1 MSGVLRPMN
10 LMGCRAD
17 MRLKRRCTFVAME
30 LRLIEAASEIGA
42 GTRGTS
48 MGMAALRV
56 AAWKLGSELFGH
68 AEESILR
75 DENDVLYEDDRSPNA
90 HHIDGLIRFESDLAY
105 EVYKY
110 LRNSVFPIV
119 VGGDHSIAIGSVSG
133 TKMAFP
139 DQRLG
144 VVWIDAHAD
153 LHTPW
158 TTPSGNVH
166 GMPLAL
172 LMQIEK
178 KGRNRPRVYT
188 MDTWDRL
195 RKIGVSGPK
204 LLPSDLVFIGL
215 RDYEPEEEAIIK
227 EHGIKVIRMEDIR
240 KKGADAAV
248 KETLAH
254 LSLCERLHISFDVD
268 SLDPSISVGT
278 GTPVPGGLTLDEAK
292 ALLSG
297 FCADPKTA
305 TLDVVEINP
314 ALDTGNAMAEA
325 TLSVLEPL
333 FPILRAR

>member
-1 MSGVLRPMN
+1 
-10 LMGCRAD
+10 
-17 MRLKRRCTFVAME
+17 ME

-42 GTRGTS
+42 GKRGAS

-75 DENDVLYEDDRSPNA
+75 DENDVLYEDDTSPNA

-110 LRNSVFPIV
+110 LRHNVFPIV

-139 DQRLG
+139 DQRVG

-178 KGRNRPRVYT
+178 KGKNRPQVYT

-204 LLPSDLVFIGL
+204 MLPSDLVFIAL

-227 EHGIKVIRMEDIR
+227 EHNIKVIRVEDLR
-240 KKGADAAV
+240 RKGADAV
-248 KETLAH
+248 VRETLAH
-254 LSLCERLHISFDVD
+254 LSLCQRLHISFDVD

-278 GTPVPGGLTLDEAK
+278 GTPVPNGLTLEEAR

-314 ALDTGNAMAEA
+314 ALDTNNAMAEA
-325 TLSVLEPL
+325 VLSVMEPL

>member
-1 MSGVLRPMN
+1 M
-10 LMGCRAD
+10 D
-17 MRLKRRCTFVAME
+17 

-42 GTRGTS
+42 GKRGAS

-110 LRNSVFPIV
+110 LRNNVFPIV

-139 DQRLG
+139 EQRLG

-153 LHTPW
+153 LHSPF

-172 LMQIEK
+172 LMDIENK
-178 KGRNRPRVYT
+178 KQRRNKPRVYT
-188 MDTWDRL
+188 LDVWDRL
-195 RKIGVSGPK
+195 RKIGSSGPK

-215 RDYEPEEEAIIK
+215 KDYEAK
-227 EHGIKVIRMEDIR
+227 RR
-240 KKGADAAV
+240 
-248 KETLAH
+248 
-254 LSLCERLHISFDVD
+254 LSSRS
-268 SLDPSISVGT
+268 SV
-278 GTPVPGGLTLDEAK
+278 
-292 ALLSG
+292 S
-297 FCADPKTA
+297 
-305 TLDVVEINP
+305 
-314 ALDTGNAMAEA
+314 
-325 TLSVLEPL
+325 
-333 FPILRAR
+333 R

>member
-1 MSGVLRPMN
+1 MN
-10 LMGCRAD
+10 PRSFKAECSLDAPI
-17 MRLKRRCTFVAME
+17 TFARMD

-153 LHTPW
+153 LHSPW

-178 KGRNRPRVYT
+178 KGKNRPRVYT

-204 LLPSDLVFIGL
+204 LLPSDLVFIAL

-227 EHGIKVIRMEDIR
+227 EHGIKVITVDDLR
-240 KKGADAAV
+240 KHGTDAAV

-254 LSLCERLHISFDVD
+254 LTGCQRLHISFDVD
-268 SLDPSISVGT
+268 SLDLSISVGM
-278 GTPVPGGLTLDEAK
+278 GTPVSNGLNLEEAR

-314 ALDTGNAMAEA
+314 ALNTGNAMAEA
-325 TLSVLEPL
+325 TLSILEPL
-333 FPILRAR
+333 FPILRSR

>member
-1 MSGVLRPMN
+1 
-10 LMGCRAD
+10 
-17 MRLKRRCTFVAME
+17 
-30 LRLIEAASEIGA
+30 
-42 GTRGTS
+42 
-48 MGMAALRV
+48 V

-75 DENDVLYEDDRSPNA
+75 DENDVLYEDDTSPNA

-110 LRNSVFPIV
+110 LRNNVFPIV

-153 LHTPW
+153 LHSPW

-172 LMQIEK
+172 LMHIEK
-178 KGRNRPRVYT
+178 KGRNRPRVFT

-204 LLPSDLVFIGL
+204 LQPRDLVFIAL

-227 EHGIKVIRMEDIR
+227 EHGIKVITVDDLRQN
-240 KKGADAAV
+240 GAEAV
-248 KETLAH
+248 VRETLSYLGACDH
-254 LSLCERLHISFDVD
+254 LHVSFDVD
-268 SLDPSISVGT
+268 SLDPTISVGT
-278 GTPVPGGLTLDEAK
+278 GTPVPHGLWVEEAR
-292 ALLSG
+292 ALLTG
-297 FCADPKTA
+297 LCRDPRTA

-314 ALDTGNAMAEA
+314 ALDDKNAMAEA
-325 TLSVLEPL
+325 ALSIMEPL
-333 FPILRAR
+333 FPILRSR

>member
-1 MSGVLRPMN
+1 
-10 LMGCRAD
+10 
-17 MRLKRRCTFVAME
+17 ME

-42 GTRGTS
+42 GKRGAS

-75 DENDVLYEDDRSPNA
+75 DENDVLYEDDTSPNA

-110 LRNSVFPIV
+110 LRNNVFPIV

-144 VVWIDAHAD
+144 VIWIDAHAD
-153 LHTPW
+153 LHSPW

-172 LMQIEK
+172 LMHIEK

-195 RKIGVSGPK
+195 RKIGTHGPK
-204 LLPSDLVFIGL
+204 LAPRDLVFIAL
-215 RDYEPEEEAIIK
+215 RDYEPEEKAIV
-227 EHGIKVIRMEDIR
+227 EEYGIKVITVDDVRR
-240 KKGADAAV
+240 KGAAAAV
-248 KETLAH
+248 KETLAY
-254 LSLCERLHISFDVD
+254 LSECDRLHVSFDVD
-268 SLDPSISVGT
+268 SLDPTVSVGT
-278 GTPVPGGLTLDEAK
+278 GTPVEHGLFAAEASE
-292 ALLSG
+292 LLQG
-297 FCADPKTA
+297 LCRDPRTA

-314 ALDTGNAMAEA
+314 ALDVNNAMAEA
-325 TLSVLEPL
+325 TLHIMEPL

>member
-1 MSGVLRPMN
+1 
-10 LMGCRAD
+10 
-17 MRLKRRCTFVAME
+17 ME
-30 LRLIEAASEIGA
+30 VRLIEAASELGA

-56 AAWKLGSELFGH
+56 AAWKKGSELFGH
-68 AEESILR
+68 AEETILR
-75 DENDVLYEDDRSPNA
+75 DENDVLYEDDKSPNA

-133 TKMAFP
+133 TKMAYP
-139 DQRLG
+139 KERVG

-178 KGRNRPRVYT
+178 KGRNKPQVYT
-188 MDTWDRL
+188 MATWDRL
-195 RKIGVSGPK
+195 RKIGVGGPK
-204 LLPSDLVFIGL
+204 LAPRDLVFIGL
-215 RDYEPEEEAIIK
+215 RDYEPEEQAIIE
-227 EHGIKVIRMEDIR
+227 EHGIKVITVDQLR
-240 KKGADAAV
+240 KYGAISTV
-248 KETLAH
+248 QETLGH
-254 LSLCERLHISFDVD
+254 LSGCKRIHVSFDVD

-278 GTPVPGGLTLDEAK
+278 GTPVPGGLTIEEAT
-292 ALLSG
+292 LLLQG
-297 FCADPKTA
+297 LCRDPRTC

-314 ALDTGNAMAEA
+314 ALDAGNAMAEA
-325 TLSVLEPL
+325 ALSILEPL
-333 FPILRAR
+333 FPILRNR

>member
-1 MSGVLRPMN
+1 
-10 LMGCRAD
+10 
-17 MRLKRRCTFVAME
+17 ME

-105 EVYKY
+105 EVYKF
-110 LRNSVFPIV
+110 LRNGVFPIV
-119 VGGDHSIAIGSVSG
+119 VGGDHSISIGSVSG

-139 DQRLG
+139 KERLG

-172 LMQIEK
+172 LMHIEK
-178 KGRNRPRVYT
+178 KGRNRPQVYT
-188 MDTWDRL
+188 MATWDRL

-204 LLPSDLVFIGL
+204 LLPVDLVFIGL
-215 RDYEPEEEAIIK
+215 RDYEAEERAIIE
-227 EHGIKVIRMEDIR
+227 EHGIKVITVADVR
-240 KKGADAAV
+240 KKGAAAAV
-248 KETLAH
+248 KAALEH
-254 LSLCERLHISFDVD
+254 LGACQRIHVSFDVD
-268 SLDPSISVGT
+268 SLDPTISVGT
-278 GTPVPGGLTLDEAK
+278 GTPVPDGLFVEEARD
-292 ALLSG
+292 LLTGLCSDTRT
-297 FCADPKTA
+297 C

-314 ALDTGNAMAEA
+314 ALDAGNAMAEA
-325 TLSVLEPL
+325 ALGIMEPL
-333 FPILRAR
+333 FPILRNR

>member
-1 MSGVLRPMN
+1 
-10 LMGCRAD
+10 
-17 MRLKRRCTFVAME
+17 ME

-42 GTRGTS
+42 GKRGAS

-75 DENDVLYEDDRSPNA
+75 DENDVLYEDDTSPNA
-90 HHIDGLIRFESDLAY
+90 HHIDGLIRFQSDLAY

-144 VVWIDAHAD
+144 VIWIDAHAD
-153 LHTPW
+153 LHSPW

-172 LMQIEK
+172 LMHIEK
-178 KGRNRPRVYT
+178 KGRNRPRVFT

-195 RKIGVSGPK
+195 RKIGTHGPK
-204 LLPSDLVFIGL
+204 LAPRDLVFIAL
-215 RDYEPEEEAIIK
+215 RDHEPEEQAIL
-227 EHGIKVIRMEDIR
+227 EEYGIKVITVDEVRR
-240 KKGADAAV
+240 KGAAAAV
-248 KETLAH
+248 KETLSH
-254 LSLCERLHISFDVD
+254 LAGCDRLHVSFDVD
-268 SLDPSISVGT
+268 SLDPTVSVGT
-278 GTPVPGGLTLDEAK
+278 GTPVENGLFANEASE
-292 ALLSG
+292 LLQG
-297 FCADPKTA
+297 FCRDPKTA

-314 ALDTGNAMAEA
+314 ALDVNNAMAEA
-325 TLSVLEPL
+325 TLQILEPL

>member
-1 MSGVLRPMN
+1 
-10 LMGCRAD
+10 
-17 MRLKRRCTFVAME
+17 ME

-48 MGMAALRV
+48 MGMSALRV

-75 DENDVLYEDDRSPNA
+75 DENDVLYEDDISPNA

-110 LRNSVFPIV
+110 LRHSVFPIV

-139 DQRLG
+139 DQRVG

-178 KGRNRPRVYT
+178 KGKNRPQVYT

-195 RKIGVSGPK
+195 RKIGVSGAK
-204 LLPSDLVFIGL
+204 MLPSDLVFIAL
-215 RDYEPEEEAIIK
+215 RDYEPEEEAIIQ
-227 EHGIKVIRMEDIR
+227 ELGIKVITVADVRS
-240 KKGADAAV
+240 KGAHAVV

-254 LSLCERLHISFDVD
+254 LKACDKVHVSFDVD

-278 GTPVPGGLTLDEAK
+278 GTPVPDGLWADEAS
-292 ALLSG
+292 ALLQG
-297 FCADPKTA
+297 LCADPRTA

-325 TLSVLEPL
+325 VLKILEPL

>member
-1 MSGVLRPMN
+1 
-10 LMGCRAD
+10 
-17 MRLKRRCTFVAME
+17 ME

-42 GTRGTS
+42 GMRGAS

-56 AAWKLGSELFGH
+56 AAWKNGSELFGH

-75 DENDVLYEDDRSPNA
+75 DENDVLYEDDSSPNA

-139 DQRLG
+139 EQRLG
-144 VVWIDAHAD
+144 VIWIDAHAD

-172 LMQIEK
+172 LMNIEK
-178 KGRNRPRVYT
+178 KGRNRPRVFT

-195 RKIGVSGPK
+195 RKIGTNGPK

-215 RDYEPEEEAIIK
+215 RDYEPEEKAILD
-227 EHGIKVIRMEDIR
+227 EHRIKVITVETVR

-248 KETLAH
+248 KEALAH
-254 LSLCERLHISFDVD
+254 LSACERIHVSFDVD

-278 GTPVPGGLTLDEAK
+278 GTPVPNGLFADEAS
-292 ALLSG
+292 LLLQG
-297 FCADPKTA
+297 LCRDHKTV

-314 ALDTGNAMAEA
+314 SLDWNNAMAEA
-325 TLSVLEPL
+325 TLKILEPL
-333 FPILRAR
+333 FPILRSR

>member
-1 MSGVLRPMN
+1 
-10 LMGCRAD
+10 
-17 MRLKRRCTFVAME
+17 ME

-105 EVYKY
+105 EVYKF
-110 LRNSVFPIV
+110 LRNGVFPIV
-119 VGGDHSIAIGSVSG
+119 VGGDHSISIGSVSG

-139 DQRLG
+139 KERLG

-172 LMQIEK
+172 LMHIEK
-178 KGRNRPRVYT
+178 KGRNRPQVYT
-188 MDTWDRL
+188 MATWDRL

-204 LLPSDLVFIGL
+204 LLPVDLVFIGL
-215 RDYEPEEEAIIK
+215 RDYEPEERAIIE
-227 EHGIKVIRMEDIR
+227 EHGIKVITVADVR
-240 KKGADAAV
+240 KKGAAAAV
-248 KETLAH
+248 KAALEH
-254 LSLCERLHISFDVD
+254 LGACQRIHVSFDVD
-268 SLDPSISVGT
+268 SLDPTISVGT
-278 GTPVPGGLTLDEAK
+278 GTPVPDGLFVEEARD
-292 ALLSG
+292 LLTGLCSDTRT
-297 FCADPKTA
+297 C

-314 ALDTGNAMAEA
+314 ALDAGNAMAEA
-325 TLSVLEPL
+325 ALGIMEPL
-333 FPILRAR
+333 FPILRNR

>member
-1 MSGVLRPMN
+1 
-10 LMGCRAD
+10 
-17 MRLKRRCTFVAME
+17 
-30 LRLIEAASEIGA
+30 
-42 GTRGTS
+42 

-56 AAWKLGSELFGH
+56 AAWKNGSELFGH

-75 DENDVLYEDDRSPNA
+75 DENDVLYEDDTSPNA
-90 HHIDGLIRFESDLAY
+90 HHIDGLIRFQSDLAY

-139 DQRLG
+139 DQRVG
-144 VVWIDAHAD
+144 VIWVDAHAD
-153 LHTPW
+153 LHSPW

-172 LMQIEK
+172 LMHIDK
-178 KGRNRPRVYT
+178 KGRNTPRVYT

-195 RKIGVSGPK
+195 RKIGVNGPK
-204 LLPSDLVFIGL
+204 LIPQDLVFISL
-215 RDYEPEEEAIIK
+215 RDYEPEEQAILEELNIM
-227 EHGIKVIRMEDIR
+227 VITV
-240 KKGADAAV
+240 ADLRRDGVQAV
-248 KETLAH
+248 VAQTLAH
-254 LSLCERLHISFDVD
+254 LSACERIHVSFDVD

-278 GTPVPGGLTLDEAK
+278 GTPVENGLFLEEASE
-292 ALLSG
+292 LLQG
-297 FCADPKTA
+297 FCRDPKTA

-314 ALDTGNAMAEA
+314 ALDTNNAMAEA
-325 TLSVLEPL
+325 TLRILEPL